1 MDRSHVRSNEP
12 DKLLADGTFLVV
24 LFASICFLLCQL
36 LGAVILVRR
45 EGEELVAQGALV
57 AATNVP
63 SEVDDNKILASGTTL
78 GSCQVHSGRSTGYI
92 VIVIFV
98 NSSISRLIITGLIIS
113 WLVVFWLVIGL
124 LCLLV
129 LLTLLRFSFLFLLL
143 LVYT

>member
-1 MDRSHVRSNEP
+1 MRSNEP

-24 LFASICFLLCQL
+24 LFASICFLLWQL
-36 LGAVILVRR
+36 LSAVILVRR

-98 NSSISRLIITGLIIS
+98 NSSISRLIITGLVIS

>member
-1 MDRSHVRSNEP
+1 MRSNEP

-36 LGAVILVRR
+36 LSAVILVRR

-98 NSSISRLIITGLIIS
+98 NSSISRLIITGLVIS

>member
-1 MDRSHVRSNEP
+1 VRSNEP

-24 LFASICFLLCQL
+24 LFAFIGFLLCQL
-36 LGAVILVRR
+36 LCAVILVRR

-98 NSSISRLIITGLIIS
+98 NSSISRLIITGLVIS

>member
-1 MDRSHVRSNEP
+1 VRSNEP

-24 LFASICFLLCQL
+24 LFPSICFLLCQL
-36 LGAVILVRR
+36 LSAVILVRR

-98 NSSISRLIITGLIIS
+98 NSSISRLIITGLVIS

>member
-1 MDRSHVRSNEP
+1 MRSNEP

-24 LFASICFLLCQL
+24 LFPSICFLLCQL
-36 LGAVILVRR
+36 LSAVILVRR

-98 NSSISRLIITGLIIS
+98 NSSISRLIITGLVIS

>member
-1 MDRSHVRSNEP
+1 VRSNEP

-98 NSSISRLIITGLIIS
+98 NSSISRLIITGLVIS

>member
-1 MDRSHVRSNEP
+1 VRSNEP

-36 LGAVILVRR
+36 LCAVILVRR

-98 NSSISRLIITGLIIS
+98 NSSISRLIITGLVIS

>member
-1 MDRSHVRSNEP
+1 VRSNEP

-24 LFASICFLLCQL
+24 LFPSICFLLCQL
-36 LGAVILVRR
+36 LSAVFLVRR

-98 NSSISRLIITGLIIS
+98 NSSISRLIITGLVIS